1 MSEEV
6 TRMPIFIRWIKKE
19 IENTNSSYKLKG
31 YAMAA
36 DMLFTLASQKYH
48 RMIEKEKE

>member
-1 MSEEV
+1 LSDEV
-6 TRMPIFIRWIKKE
+6 RLPTFLKFVKRE

-48 RMIEKEKE
+48 RMTDKERE